1 MKVLF
6 LTLVNIDSINE
17 RNLYADLM
25 RKFRDEGHEVY
36 IVTPSERRLKKPTEL
51 KKTDGITLLRIKTLN
66 IQKTNLIEKGIST
79 LLIEHQFL
87 SEIKKYFDGIRFE
100 LVLYSTP
107 PITFNKVI
115 RYIKKRDMAF
125 CYLLLKDIFPQ
136 NAVDL
141 GMMNP
146 GGIIHRYFRK
156 KEHELYK
163 ISDAIGCMSPA
174 NKEYV
179 IRHNPEINPGKV
191 EVNPNSIEPINE
203 FIHPEAKLEI
213 RKQFGVP
220 LEATVFICGG
230 NLGKPQG
237 IDFLIEVLEEN
248 KHREDVFFM
257 IVGSG
262 TEYNKILDWFTRVK
276 PQNAKLITY
285 LPKNE
290 YDRLIQVCDVGL
302 IFLDKRFTIPN
313 FPSRLLS
320 YLEYKMPV
328 IAATDRNTDI
338 GKIIEEN
345 HFGFWCESGDLLTM
359 NEHINKFLNNQSL
372 IEEMGAKGF
381 DYMKANYTVL
391 NSYDV
396 VLSHLNKVT

>member
-6 LTLVNIDSINE
+6 LTLVNITDVNE
-17 RNLYADLM
+17 RNLYTDLM
-25 RKFRDEGHEVY
+25 RKFRNEGHEVY
-36 IVTPSERRLKKPTEL
+36 IVTPSERRLNEPTEV

-87 SEIKKYFDGIRFE
+87 SGIKKYFDGIRFE

-107 PITFNKVI
+107 PITFTRVI
-115 RYIKKRDMAF
+115 RYIKKRDKAF

-141 GMMNP
+141 GMMKP
-146 GGIIHRYFRK
+146 GGMINSYFRK
-156 KEHELYK
+156 KEKVLYQ
-163 ISDAIGCMSPA
+163 ISDIIGCMSPS
-174 NKEYV
+174 NKEYLM
-179 IRHNPEINPGKV
+179 RHNPEIKPEKV
-191 EVNPNSIEPINE
+191 EVNPNSIEPVSE
-203 FIHPEAKLEI
+203 FIHPGSGLEI
-213 RKQFGVP
+213 RKQFGIP
-220 LEATVFICGG
+220 WDAIVFIYGG

-237 IDFLIEVLEEN
+237 IDFLIEVLDEN
-248 KHREDVFFM
+248 KQRQDVFFM

-262 TEYNKILDWFTRVK
+262 TEYNKVLNWFTSIK
-276 PQNAKLITY
+276 PKNAKLISY

-290 YDRLIQVCDVGL
+290 YDRLIQACDVGL

-338 GKIIEEN
+338 GKTIEEN
-345 HFGFWCESGDLLTM
+345 HFGFWCESGDLNGM
-359 NEHINKFLNNQSL
+359 NNAFDRMIKNNRM
-372 IEEMGAKGF
+372 IKEMGKTGHDF
-381 DYMKANYTVL
+381 LLKNYTIDTSF
-391 NSYDV
+391 NIIAKYFQHS
-396 VLSHLNKVT
+396 